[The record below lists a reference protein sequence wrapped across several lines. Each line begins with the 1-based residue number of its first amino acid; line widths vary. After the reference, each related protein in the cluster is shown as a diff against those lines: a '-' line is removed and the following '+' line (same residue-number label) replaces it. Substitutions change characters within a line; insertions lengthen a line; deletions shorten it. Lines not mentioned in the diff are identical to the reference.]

1 MTIIFM
7 FVIINMFN
15 YEIQRQEVSKAK
27 IWNEHMRLMM
37 SVCKRLFSIGKNKYK
52 TVFKEHNFD

>member
-1 MTIIFM
+1 M

-37 SVCKRLFSIGKNKYK
+37 LVCKRLFSIGKNKYG
-52 TVFKEHNFD
+52 TVFNEHNFD